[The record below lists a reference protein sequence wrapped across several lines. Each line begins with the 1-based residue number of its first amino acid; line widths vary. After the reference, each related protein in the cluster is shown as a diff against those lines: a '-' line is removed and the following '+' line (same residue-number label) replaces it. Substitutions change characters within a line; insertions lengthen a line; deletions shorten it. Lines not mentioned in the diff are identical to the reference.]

1 MTKSVPRQIPPVA
14 WYMHPVLTTA
24 FAGVLPFGAVTV
36 ELYFIMSALWLH
48 HIYYIFGFLCLVLVV
63 LLLTTAE
70 VSILLN
76 YFQLCCEDY
85 NWWWRSFFSGGVVL
99 YMMLYAMWYH
109 LTELELHGLAPLIVY
124 YGYNIIL
131 ALTTF
136 LVTDQWGFV
145 CFFFNRYIY
154 SSLKVD

>member
-1 MTKSVPRQIPPVA
+1 M
-14 WYMHPVLTTA
+14 TTA
-24 FAGVLPFGAVTV
+24 FAGILPFGAVTV

-48 HIYYIFGFLCLVLVV
+48 HIYYIFGFLCLVLAV

-85 NWWWRSFFSGGVVL
+85 NWWWRSLFSGGSCAL

-124 YGYNIIL
+124 YGYNLIL
-131 ALTTF
+131 AMTMF
-136 LVTDQWGFV
+136 LVTGAMGFMS
-145 CFFFNRYIY
+145 CFTFNRYIY
-154 SSLKVD
+154 ASLKVD